1 MAVLMRGRDMRGRF
15 PSSWESYQEDYEQQ
29 LALRA
34 HLDSLAVELSVQTTA
49 LDLLR
54 TEVALLLSRRR
65 VRHHRDLAFRA
76 WRLCS
81 APAASALPAASAPVT
96 WEPVTRGHRSDRGR
110 DDYTLR
116 SATLICFF
124 QSRDRLQHAL
134 SHWRLAVQR
143 RGPGRA
149 LPLWRMQ
156 LCFGAWRGLLGHGCG
171 HERLLA
177 TRRKAANALR
187 TLRDYDLLYFVLQ
200 AWNGAVVSAALAHLD
215 GSRRE
220 GVFQPKISGVPRDS
234 FPRRVESP
242 VRSGQR
248 SPERSRRPSH
258 LHRAF
263 RAWRG
268 QSAQSA
274 SEQRRL
280 SLIAAQVRREKL
292 LLTMHCWHKA
302 ASLERSSRTCGQVW
316 QQAAAT
322 LARTKARNLLWAYW
336 RRWSC
341 GSWAVRQKSQSQ
353 RAVRRL
359 GAAAAQALRMCRAQ
373 LQALLVLRHWHFLVL
388 LRCGDRQRRAAAQ
401 SREAAEAKSRVLERL
416 LRLTAAEALRRLAK
430 AALAWW
436 RRRIHS
442 LRLQNGRLGR
452 SRRQVLAE
460 ALGLWRRTSAEMRRS
475 QGAAARKGKLQER
488 ALTLWLGRGCRD
500 LLRTAWQRWRW
511 HRRGRR
517 VVDRITELTYSG
529 VLAEDA
535 VLLRGCWACWHAM
548 VLKRLRC
555 NHCLKLLRLE
565 QGRATIQLAFQCWR
579 CFVTA
584 SEQEAA
590 LGEMKCRDRLRST
603 SAQAVAALQALWRCS
618 IFLQCLRAWSLLI
631 LQQRHSRQS
640 VAEQADAEDA
650 FRRQA
655 DLQKER
661 ALTLWLGRGCRDLL
675 RTAWQRWRW
684 HRRGRRVVDR
694 ITELTYSGVL
704 AEDAVL
710 LRGCWA
716 CWHAM
721 VLKRLRC
728 NHCLKLLRL
737 EQGRAMIQLAFQCW
751 RCFVTAAEQELR
763 GMCARDRS
771 ELLLGAAAAR
781 RSLQELRCA
790 VMVWRQHAR
799 FRRWLG
805 WTSRASRLKPP
816 TFKAFWAWY
825 RGSQT
830 LRLERRSLQRC
841 LRAWQS
847 LALQTRR
854 RLWAEHARQDRYL
867 LRHSLSGWR
876 TQVLV
881 AYRLLLHQWRESA
894 RFAQHAQRSAWKM
907 LGDQLQLEDLVLQ
920 SYCFRAWAWHWS
932 GERHLATSRALLA
945 LERLYAQLRSQ
956 EAERL
961 ARSAL
966 RLWQSAVKDD
976 TERFLSVCLR
986 RVGSLQTALARLRA
1000 FHAWRSVNPA
1010 KRIYAYTLLARC
1022 LQHRALAELAFRAW
1036 RQLRTPKRPEAEE
1049 MLLLCQGLE
1058 TQNADLVLLLQE
1070 RASANALLETELQ
1083 DLEPLSEVEMQNADL
1098 VQLLQESAS
1107 ANALLETELQNLER
1121 VS

>member
-584 SEQEAA
+584 
-590 LGEMKCRDRLRST
+590 
-603 SAQAVAALQALWRCS
+603 
-618 IFLQCLRAWSLLI
+618 
-631 LQQRHSRQS
+631 
-640 VAEQADAEDA
+640 
-650 FRRQA
+650 
-655 DLQKER
+655 
-661 ALTLWLGRGCRDLL
+661 
-675 RTAWQRWRW
+675 
-684 HRRGRRVVDR
+684 
-694 ITELTYSGVL
+694 
-704 AEDAVL
+704 
-710 LRGCWA
+710 
-716 CWHAM
+716 
-721 VLKRLRC
+721 
-728 NHCLKLLRL
+728 
-737 EQGRAMIQLAFQCW
+737 
-751 RCFVTAAEQELR
+751 AEQELR